1 MSAIRHAHT
10 SVFLI
15 SITSGGVMVSRAE
28 LSETGTVFS
37 NTVTKT
43 FSAPTDAPLNVTLT
57 ALTTTLESCITDLS
71 TKNGSAPK
79 HILVTIGT
87 PWIVSQTR
95 QIVYRQAT
103 PFLVSKDTIENLVQK
118 EIEYVTKH
126 DMEQFAGFGAQMN
139 IVEKRLSTIL
149 LNGYET
155 AKPFGKHASSLD
167 MMLTISVAPQEIIDR
182 LNDTIRRHYGTRPI
196 QHVSAVL
203 GAFTVLRDQPDA
215 PTDAWIAD
223 ISETTT
229 DITFIKNGSLLYHHT
244 IPLGTTAITS
254 NPAQLAAADAD
265 VLHEK
270 DEKNLRA
277 TVDQATTTWLT
288 EVEKVFD
295 THAYGLCAP
304 AHGYLIADANI
315 ATIFESAIRQNE
327 FIKHACGGAP
337 ITTDVLTSE
346 KILPHSSPASASTV
360 PIRIA
365 LASVFAARSIE

>member
-10 SVFLI
+10 SVLLI
-15 SITSGGVMVSRAE
+15 SITSGAVAVSCAE

-37 NTVTKT
+37 NTTTKT
-43 FSAPTDAPLNVTLT
+43 FSAPTDAPLSVTLT
-57 ALTTTLESCITDLS
+57 ALTAALETSF
-71 TKNGSAPK
+71 TKGTAPK
-79 HILVTIGT
+79 HIVVMLGA

-95 QIVYRQAT
+95 QIVYRQTT
-103 PFLVSKDTIENLVQK
+103 PFLISKDTIENLVQK

-126 DMEQFAGFGAQMN
+126 DMEQFAGFGTQMD

-155 AKPFGKHASSLD
+155 AKPFGKHATSID
-167 MMLTISVAPQEIIDR
+167 MMLTISVAPQQIIDR
-182 LNDTIRRHYGTRPI
+182 LSDAIRRHYGTRPI
-196 QHVSAVL
+196 QYASAVL
-203 GAFTVLRDQPDA
+203 GAFTVLRDQPDV
-215 PTDAWIAD
+215 PLDAWIAD
-223 ISETTT
+223 ISEITT

-244 IPLGTTAITS
+244 IPLGTIAITNDS
-254 NPAQLAAADAD
+254 AQLAAADAN
-265 VLHEK
+265 VLHEQHERK
-270 DEKNLRA
+270 LRTTVDRA
-277 TVDQATTTWLT
+277 TTAWLA

-304 AHGYLIADANI
+304 AHGYLIADASI
-315 ATIFESAIRQNE
+315 ATIFENAIRQNE

-346 KILPHSSPASASTV
+346 KILPHSTAAVSSTV